1 MKTFHIPGLL
11 VHEDLPYQN
20 MLGNSFLL
28 MALAMGLEV
37 LLWILSIIL
46 IRWSPVYSVPVSVSS
61 SVQWPSSPWQCCFT
75 GIIYRLWFWKSFYL
89 LFHIDVQILSLGRG
103 KIWKFPKILLPP
115 LPYRCI
121 VPGPGEGEGYENSP
135 KQRNGL
141 RVYIVFFMV
150 VLFSCSFFH
159 SYFLLQQ

>member
-37 LLWILSIIL
+37 LLWVLSIIL

-103 KIWKFPKILLPP
+103 KIWKFPKSFFLLFH
-115 LPYRCI
+115 I
-121 VPGPGEGEGYENSP
+121 D
-135 KQRNGL
+135 
-141 RVYIVFFMV
+141 
-150 VLFSCSFFH
+150 VLFLGLGKGKDMKIPQSKETV
-159 SYFLLQQ
+159 